1 MNPLHNTSLRF
12 PLFAGFF
19 GCGFCSLLP
28 IVLALT
34 LPATIPSA
42 TLFAA
47 EIPATTIPVSNIPKP
62 KSQRPNILLLVAD
75 DMGFSDAG
83 CYGGEITT
91 PNLDNLAKNG
101 LRFTQ
106 FYNTARC
113 WSTRTA
119 LMTGYYPQ
127 QVRSDPIVKGSRLPK
142 GVKVIPHYLKQLGY
156 RCYHSGKWHVP
167 GAPLPCADGGFDQS
181 YELLDHNRNFNPQQ
195 HRRNDQPLPPIQPN
209 SGFYTTS
216 FIAQETINQLKEHAT
231 QTPDTPFFAF
241 TAFTAPHF
249 PLHAPQ
255 EVIALYRERYNI
267 GWETIRRQRFQR
279 LTDMGII
286 HCPLSPP
293 EREVGPPYSQN
304 NLAPLGT
311 GEIFKPLAWNDLT
324 KEQQNF
330 QATKMAIHAAMVEII
345 DREIGNILDQLRS
358 MKAIEN
364 TLIFFLSD
372 NGCSAEIMIR
382 GDGHDPEAKLGS
394 AETFLCL
401 GPGWSTASNTPFRRH
416 KVWTLEG
423 GISTPLIVSWMRD
436 QPQPL
441 QQSPQSQPSQLSQSS
456 NRPANTNL
464 SVNGLR
470 HDFGHVVDLLPTI
483 LDAAGYDHDQRN
495 NEFAPL
501 PGESLFPAITGS
513 VDAEPRKRA
522 PIYFSHEGNRAVR
535 DHQFKLV
542 STAKNRQGDGVW
554 RLYDMRSDR
563 SEQQD
568 LSQQFPE
575 KVEELRQIWQQFNEQ
590 FQQNSKRE

>member
-1 MNPLHNTSLRF
+1 MYRKICSQNSETIREFSLF
-12 PLFAGFF
+12 TGIFH
-19 GCGFCSLLP
+19 CGFCFSL
-28 IVLALT
+28 
-34 LPATIPSA
+34 TILLVSILSVTDIP
-42 TLFAA
+42 AA
-47 EIPATTIPVSNIPKP
+47 E
-62 KSQRPNILLLVAD
+62 RPNILLLVAD

-83 CYGGEITT
+83 CYGGEIAT
-91 PNLDNLAKNG
+91 PNLDALAKNG

-142 GVKVIPHYLKQLGY
+142 GVKVIPHYLKQIGY

-167 GAPLPCADGGFDQS
+167 GAPFPCADGGFDQS

-195 HRRNDQPLPPIQPN
+195 HRRNDQPLPPVQPN

-216 FIAQETINQLKEHAT
+216 FIAQETINQLKEHTA
-231 QTPDTPFFAF
+231 QTPETPFFAF

-255 EVIALYRERYNI
+255 EVIALYRERYNA
-267 GWETIRRQRFQR
+267 GWETVREQRFRR

-293 EREVGPPYSQN
+293 EREVGPPYPQN
-304 NLAPLGT
+304 NLDLLGA
-311 GEIFKPLAWNDLT
+311 GEVFKPLAWTDLT

-330 QATKMAIHAAMVEII
+330 QATKMAIHAAMVEMI
-345 DREIGNILDQLRS
+345 DREIGNILNQLRS
-358 MKAIEN
+358 MNVIDN

-382 GDGHDPEAKLGS
+382 GDGHDPEAKPGS

-401 GPGWSTASNTPFRRH
+401 GPGWSTTSNTPFRRH

-423 GISTPLIVSWMRD
+423 GISTPLIVSY
-436 QPQPL
+436 PKK
-441 QQSPQSQPSQLSQSS
+441 QSQQFQKPEESS
-456 NRPANTNL
+456 TTPATSPLTNL
-464 SVNGLR
+464 SSTNGLR
-470 HDFGHVVDLLPTI
+470 HDLGHVIDLLPTI
-483 LDAAGYDHDQRN
+483 LDAAGYDRN
-495 NEFAPL
+495 QLENEFAPL
-501 PGESLFPAITGS
+501 PGESLFPVIAGS
-513 VDAEPRKRA
+513 VDAEVKKRA
-522 PIYFSHEGNRAVR
+522 PVYFSHEGNRAVR
-535 DHQFKLV
+535 DNQFKLV
-542 STAKNRQGDGVW
+542 STAKKRQGDDIW

-568 LSQQFPE
+568 LSQQLPE
-575 KVEELRQIWQQFNEQ
+575 KTEKLRQIWQQLDEQ
-590 FQQNSKRE
+590 FQQNAKQP

>member
-1 MNPLHNTSLRF
+1 MITFLFGDKTMNRF
-12 PLFAGFF
+12 IFTTFLLFIFVA
-19 GCGFCSLLP
+19 
-28 IVLALT
+28 
-34 LPATIPSA
+34 
-42 TLFAA
+42 
-47 EIPATTIPVSNIPKP
+47 ATTTTAITAIALE
-62 KSQRPNILLLVAD
+62 RPNILLLVAD

-83 CYGGEITT
+83 CYGGEIAT
-91 PNLDNLAKNG
+91 PNLDALAKTG

-127 QVRSDPIVKGSRLPK
+127 QVRSDPVVKGSRLPK

-167 GAPLPCADGGFDQS
+167 GAPLPCADGGFDRS

-209 SGFYTTS
+209 TGFYTTS
-216 FIAQETINQLKEHAT
+216 FIAQETIDQLKEHAV
-231 QTPDTPFFAF
+231 QTPEVPFFAF

-255 EVIALYRERYNI
+255 EVIAVYREQYKV
-267 GWETIRRQRFQR
+267 GWEAVREQRFQR
-279 LTDMGII
+279 LTEMGMI

-293 EREVGPPYSQN
+293 EREVGPPYPQN
-304 NLAPLGT
+304 NLDPLGI
-311 GEIFKPLAWNDLT
+311 GEVLKPLAWTDLT

-330 QATKMAIHAAMVEII
+330 QTIKMSIHAAMVEMI
-345 DREIGNILDQLRS
+345 DREIGKILDQLRS
-358 MKAIEN
+358 MNAFEN

-382 GDGHDPEAKLGS
+382 GDGHDPTAEPGS
-394 AETFLCL
+394 ASTFLCL

-423 GISTPLIVSWMRD
+423 GISTPLIVSW
-436 QPQPL
+436 
-441 QQSPQSQPSQLSQSS
+441 SQKYSQKTLEPSKADLSST
-456 NRPANTNL
+456 NRSRHNL
-464 SVNGLR
+464 GQLR
-470 HDFGHVVDLLPTI
+470 HDLGHVVDLLPTI
-483 LDAAGYDHDQRN
+483 LDAAGYDNKQLEN
-495 NEFAPL
+495 ELENEFAPL
-501 PGESLFPAITGS
+501 SGESLFPVINGS
-513 VDAEPRKRA
+513 VNAEIKNRA
-522 PIYFSHEGNRAVR
+522 PIYFSHEGNRAIR
-535 DHQFKLV
+535 DNQFKLV
-542 STAKNRQGDGVW
+542 STAKKRQGDDIW

-568 LSQQFPE
+568 LSQQLPE
-575 KVEELRQIWQQFNEQ
+575 KTKELQQLWQQLDEQ
-590 FQQNSKRE
+590 FR